1 MAVRNCPLE
10 SGRSYPAA
18 WGRALPASNIG
29 RLAIDKDWSAVEP
42 VAVKIRD
49 MHNDDGVL
57 TGFAVSNLVL
67 RRRGVS
73 RIIRSLTDARIIREQ
88 PTFRVGG
95 RDDFLEFV
103 LDGITFL
110 VIEPFGDNSEYW
122 IVSEPTTGDSEQ
134 LRKTRDAFRGHRA
147 LFGLLPS

>member
-1 MAVRNCPLE
+1 LEAVT
-10 SGRSYPAA
+10 GRVP
-18 WGRALPASNIG
+18 PASSTE
-29 RLAIDKDWSAVEP
+29 RFAIDKYQSAVES

-57 TGFAVSNLVL
+57 TGFAVNNLFL
-67 RRRGVS
+67 RRRGVG

-88 PTFRVGG
+88 PPYRVGG

-134 LRKTRDAFRGHRA
+134 LRKAREAFRRHRS
-147 LFGLLPS
+147 LFGLLRS

>member
-1 MAVRNCPLE
+1 
-10 SGRSYPAA
+10 
-18 WGRALPASNIG
+18 
-29 RLAIDKDWSAVEP
+29 

-49 MHNDDGVL
+49 MHNDDGAL
-57 TGFAVSNLVL
+57 TGFAVSNLLL
-67 RRRGVS
+67 RRRGVG

-88 PTFRVGG
+88 PPYRIGG

-134 LRKTRDAFRGHRA
+134 LRKAREAFRRHRS